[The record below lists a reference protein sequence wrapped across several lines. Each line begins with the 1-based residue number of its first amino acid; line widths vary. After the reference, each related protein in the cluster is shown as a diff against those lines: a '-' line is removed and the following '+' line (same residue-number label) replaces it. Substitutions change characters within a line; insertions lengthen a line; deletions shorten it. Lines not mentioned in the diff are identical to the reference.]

1 MNDRLTEEIRVWL
14 RAGAEVT
21 SGLRLFSQFSCN
33 TRFAALVRTRPAKYR
48 PLLIEKLCAL
58 AGISPLQEQPRPA
71 GRKFRDDFPFLRD
84 PHCPPELK
92 ILAAD
97 KITAH
102 DRYLHAHERLFDC
115 TTLDECYTT
124 AREAVESFIE
134 NRAIFQE
141 LDYYREHGAV
151 LGKHRIF
158 EYLRR
163 RQQLRKLN
171 IVDLITEQR
180 RLRSAIW
187 RINNELKKGTK
198 PHLRSEREQR
208 RHQKETLLAEVEK
221 FIDDYTNAHTNIR
234 TE

>member
-1 MNDRLTEEIRVWL
+1 MNDRSAEEIRAWL
-14 RAGAEVT
+14 RAGAEVKA
-21 SGLRLFSQFSCN
+21 GLLLFSRFSSN
-33 TRFAALVRTRPAKYR
+33 TRFAALVKVNPAKYR
-48 PLLIEKLCAL
+48 PLLIEKLCML
-58 AGISPLQEQPRPA
+58 AGIAPLQEQPRPTH
-71 GRKFRDDFPFLRD
+71 RKFRDDFPFLRD
-84 PHCPPELK
+84 PNCPPELK

-102 DRYLHAHERLFDC
+102 DRYIRAHERLFDC

-124 AREAVESFIE
+124 AREAIESFIE

-163 RQQLRKLN
+163 RQQLREMN
-171 IVDLITEQR
+171 IVDLLAEQR

-187 RINNELKKGTK
+187 RIDDELKKGTK
-198 PHLRSEREQR
+198 PHLQNERIQR
-208 RHQKETLLAEVEK
+208 RRQKETLLDEVNK
-221 FIDDYTNAHTNIR
+221 LIDAYTHAR
-234 TE
+234 

>member
-1 MNDRLTEEIRVWL
+1 MNDRSAEEIRAWL
-14 RAGAEVT
+14 RAGAEVKA
-21 SGLRLFSQFSCN
+21 GLLLFSRFSSN
-33 TRFAALVRTRPAKYR
+33 TRFAALVKVNPAKYR
-48 PLLIEKLCAL
+48 PLLIEKLCTL
-58 AGISPLQEQPRPA
+58 AGIAPLQEQPRPTR
-71 GRKFRDDFPFLRD
+71 RKFRDDFPFLRD
-84 PHCPPELK
+84 LNCPSELK

-102 DRYLHAHERLFDC
+102 DRYIRAHERLFDC

-124 AREAVESFIE
+124 AREAIENFIE

-163 RQQLRKLN
+163 RQQLREMN
-171 IVDLITEQR
+171 IVDLLAEQR

-187 RINNELKKGTK
+187 RIDDELKKGTK
-198 PHLRSEREQR
+198 PHLQNERMQR
-208 RHQKETLLAEVEK
+208 RRQKETLLDEVNK
-221 FIDDYTNAHTNIR
+221 LIDAYTHAR
-234 TE
+234 